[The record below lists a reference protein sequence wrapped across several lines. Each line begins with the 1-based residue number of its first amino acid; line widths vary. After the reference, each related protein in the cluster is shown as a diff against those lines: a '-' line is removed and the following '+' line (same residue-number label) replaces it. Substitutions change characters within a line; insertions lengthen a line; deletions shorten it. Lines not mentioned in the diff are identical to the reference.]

1 MNKLAIINYVKYNRF
16 IYNVYFIVGSAAIR
30 LLGNFITRKRN
41 RIIFS
46 SFGGRKYD
54 DSPRCIYEVMQKDSR
69 FKNYEYIWALGN
81 PDAFDI
87 PGAQKVKCDTFAYYK
102 TLMSAAV
109 WVTNSSMERGLS
121 FKPKR
126 IFNLNTWHGTA
137 IKLMGCDISKENTS
151 FSSKGKEN
159 HNDVMLAQGQYDV
172 DLFSRVFSIPREN
185 FRVTG
190 LPRNDELV
198 YGNTEE
204 NRKRIRERLGIKDG
218 VKIILYAPTFR
229 EYDKDAGQNC
239 KLSVPINL
247 KKWENMLGND
257 YVLLMRA
264 HYEVVKL
271 MQIED
276 NDFVKNVSAYPNL
289 NELMIVSDLLVSDY
303 SSIFMDYS
311 VQDKPMLCFAYDYD
325 KYSSLRGMY
334 FDIRE
339 KLGSNCE
346 DEDQLIDA
354 IHTLDIE
361 KAVETTRKFRKQFVE
376 NSGNASN
383 LSLDII
389 WNYLNGME
397 Y

>member
-1 MNKLAIINYVKYNRF
+1 MINFVKYNRF
-16 IYNVYFIVGSAAIR
+16 VYSMYFVVGSAAIR
-30 LLGNFITRKRN
+30 LLGKLVAQKKN
-41 RIIFS
+41 RIVFS

-54 DSPRCIYEVMQKDSR
+54 DSPRCIYEAMQKDPR
-69 FKNYEYIWALGN
+69 FKDYEYIWSLGN

-87 PGAQKVKCDTFAYYK
+87 PGAEKVKCDTFAYYK
-102 TLMSAAV
+102 TLMSASV

-151 FSSKGKEN
+151 FGSKGKEN
-159 HNDVMLAQGQYDV
+159 HDDVMLAQGQYDV
-172 DLFSRVFSIPREN
+172 DLFSRVFGISKEN

-198 YGNTEE
+198 NGNTEE
-204 NRKRIRERLGIKDG
+204 NRKRIREKLGIQEGK
-218 VKIILYAPTFR
+218 KIILYAPTFR

-239 KLSVPINL
+239 KLCVPVNL
-247 KKWENMLGND
+247 KKWEKSLSND

-271 MQIED
+271 MQFED

-303 SSIFMDYS
+303 SSIFIDYS

-346 DEDQLIDA
+346 DEVQLMNA
-354 IHTLDIE
+354 IQTLDIE

-376 NSGNASN
+376 SSGSASTQ
-383 LSLDII
+383 SIDII